1 MNDCGVLDCVNF
13 LTYCFYGIWKGAKVI
28 FQQIAKLLKTEIN
41 SDSYNVGDLL
51 PSEVELSLRYN
62 VSRNT
67 LRKALDILKCEGII
81 QRKHGSGTF
90 IRKKIFTAHIEQMN
104 SFSEIAYK
112 NGKETSSQI
121 MKFELQ
127 PASQAISD
135 ALNLTSGE
143 LVYYVKRLRFIED
156 KPAQLEETWLSVS
169 RFPDLTISHMR
180 KSKFSY
186 IEKECNTK
194 IIGTFETF
202 IPTFPSAEIASILHI
217 SIKDPILKIQTQA
230 LDNSHSPLDYSI
242 LHCNI
247 FEFQVKYF
255 FPR

>member
-1 MNDCGVLDCVNF
+1 M
-13 LTYCFYGIWKGAKVI
+13 I
-28 FQQIAKLLKTEIN
+28 FQKIARLLKADIN
-41 SDSYNVGDLL
+41 SDSYHVGDLL
-51 PSEVELSLRYN
+51 PSEVVLASHYN

-67 LRKALDILKCEGII
+67 LRKALAVLTAEGII

-90 IRKKIFTAHIEQMN
+90 IRKKVLTAHIDHMN
-104 SFSEIAYK
+104 SFSELAYK
-112 NGKETSSQI
+112 NGKEANSQI

-127 PASQAISD
+127 TASQKVSD
-135 ALNLTSGE
+135 ALKLNAGE
-143 LVYYVKRLRFIED
+143 LVYYIKRLRFIED
-156 KPAQLEETWLSVS
+156 KPTQLEETWLSVN
-169 RFPDLTISHMR
+169 RFPDLTVSHMR

-202 IPTFPSAEIASILHI
+202 IPTFPTEEIASILRV

-230 LDNSHSPLDYSI
+230 LDNNHRPLDYSI

-247 FEFQVKYF
+247 FELQVKYF
-255 FPR
+255 LPR